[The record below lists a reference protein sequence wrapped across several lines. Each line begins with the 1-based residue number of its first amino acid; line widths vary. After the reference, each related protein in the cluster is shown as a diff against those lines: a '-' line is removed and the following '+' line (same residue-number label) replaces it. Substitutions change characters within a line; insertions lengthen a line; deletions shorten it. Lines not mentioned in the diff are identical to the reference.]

1 VSDRVADGQSAGAGV
16 VDVTNATGAGD
27 VILVCEHASNFI
39 PGHFDALGLS
49 PDARESHVAWD
60 PGALPVAT
68 VMSAALD
75 APLFSH
81 RVSRLV
87 FDCNRDPAS
96 ADAILE
102 KSEDHEIPGNQ
113 GLSEAERRSR
123 AELFYA
129 PFRDAISACLDQR
142 INGGSHPVLV
152 TVHSFVPVYEGTRRD
167 FDIGILHDEDTRL
180 AEALLE
186 RFAEDGDLD
195 VRRNQPYGPSDGV
208 THTLVEHALR
218 RGLLNVMVEIR
229 SDLIAGPADQKAMAE
244 RLATYLD
251 GALGTLLNTP
261 AKAGETA
268 RQKTSTELANDQV
281 ETA

>member
-1 VSDRVADGQSAGAGV
+1 MADGQSAGASV
-16 VDVTNATGAGD
+16 VDISNATGTGD
-27 VILVCEHASNFI
+27 VFLVCEHASNFI
-39 PGHFDALGLS
+39 PGHFEALGLS
-49 PDARESHVAWD
+49 PDVRESHVAWD

-75 APLFSH
+75 APLISH

-102 KSEDHEIPGNQ
+102 KSEIHEIPGNQ

-123 AELFYA
+123 VELFYT

-142 INGGSHPVLV
+142 INGGDRPVLV

-180 AEALLE
+180 ADALLE

-195 VRRNQPYGPSDGV
+195 VRRNEPYGPSDGV
-208 THTLVEHALR
+208 THTLVEHALG

-229 SDLIAGPADQKAMAE
+229 SDLIAGPADQRAMAE
-244 RLATYLD
+244 RLAAHLGSAL
-251 GALGTLLNTP
+251 GALLTPP
-261 AKAGETA
+261 AKTDDTAGHKPSA
-268 RQKTSTELANDQV
+268 ELANDQV